1 VTVRKAF
8 RPDAS
13 QEWRALYLK
22 RRGRIYMFWLIG
34 VVIGVI
40 KLHPTSMNAGGLTFA
55 IERPEAIQGVLYLA
69 CLIVWFDTFATVV
82 VKQGMVNRSDR
93 RDALYMA
100 LKSHRRSFK
109 NLNLDQLN
117 AVRNAAR
124 RIVRTP
130 LVVSLVE
137 ISIPIAFIVVF
148 GLPAIWQ
155 LIRTI
160 VLG

>member
-1 VTVRKAF
+1 MTVRKAF

-40 KLHPTSMNAGGLTFA
+40 KLHPTSMNAGGLSFA
-55 IERPEAIQGVLYLA
+55 IERPEAIQGVLYVA
-69 CLIVWFDTFATVV
+69 CLIVWFDTFATVI
-82 VKQGMVNRSDR
+82 VKQGMVNRNDR
-93 RDALYMA
+93 RDALFAA
-100 LKSHRRSFK
+100 LKSHRHSFK
-109 NLNLDQLN
+109 NLDLQQLK
-117 AVRNAAR
+117 AVQAAAR
-124 RIVRTP
+124 RIVRMP
-130 LVVSLVE
+130 LVVSLIE
-137 ISIPIAFIVVF
+137 ISIPVAFIVAF

-160 VLG
+160 VFG